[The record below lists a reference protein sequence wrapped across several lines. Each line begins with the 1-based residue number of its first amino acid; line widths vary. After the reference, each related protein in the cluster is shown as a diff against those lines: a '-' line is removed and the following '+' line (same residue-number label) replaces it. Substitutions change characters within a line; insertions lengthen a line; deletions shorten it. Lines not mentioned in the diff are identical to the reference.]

1 MLSRENAVV
10 VFVDI
15 QGKLAT
21 LMHHRDRTFANLVR
35 MAKAAEALELPV
47 LWNEQLP
54 DKLGETF
61 PDLKETL
68 TATGKNPLIKSC
80 FSCCGNESF
89 NDHLSQT
96 KRKQVLL
103 TGIETHICVY
113 QTAVDLIE
121 RGYEVFVV
129 IDAVDSR
136 FEYNYH
142 LGLQRMNE
150 LGCRM
155 TSVEMCLFE
164 MMGAATGD
172 TFKKIVKI
180 IK

>member
-21 LMHHRDRTFANLVR
+21 LMHHKERTFANLVR
-35 MAKAAEALELPV
+35 LVHAADALELPV
-47 LWNEQLP
+47 IWNEQLP

-61 PDLKETL
+61 PELKAALAEH
-68 TATGKNPLIKSC
+68 GQQPLVKSC

-89 NDHLSQT
+89 NDALAAT
-96 KRKQVLL
+96 GRKQVLL
-103 TGIETHICVY
+103 TGIETHICVH
-113 QTAVDLIE
+113 QTAVDLVK
-121 RGYEVFVV
+121 RGYEVHVV

-142 LGLQRMNE
+142 LGLQRMTE
-150 LGCRM
+150 LGCKM
-155 TSVEMCLFE
+155 TSLEMSLFE
-164 MMGAATGD
+164 MMGAAQGE
-172 TFKKIVKI
+172 TFRKIVKI